1 MCAVNV
7 RMLRWDNCNTS
18 MDMSLIGEFISVDG
32 CRKRESCNIRYNV
45 ISAYKI
51 DIIEDSGIV
60 HNEVDIGLPE
70 LKPHVPWKLK
80 CVPVSLIKLMP
91 WESGIQGC

>member
-1 MCAVNV
+1 
-7 RMLRWDNCNTS
+7 
-18 MDMSLIGEFISVDG
+18 MDVEKESRAISDIMSSLHIRSISS
-32 CRKRESCNIRYNV
+32 KIRVLY
-45 ISAYKI
+45 
-51 DIIEDSGIV
+51 